1 MLETIAQNFEQL
13 RPAERKVAE
22 FVLADPSGFVHKSIT
37 AAAAEAEVSE
47 PTVLRFCRAVGY
59 SGFQSFKIGLAQ
71 SLGAGVPYV
80 LKGLAPDD
88 GVPQLVEKVC
98 GHAQKAIADLRAG
111 LKADA
116 VDQAITSLNRAR
128 HIEFYGAGASGVVAK
143 DAQHKFL
150 RLGVPTSAYIDSH
163 QMVISAASLKFD
175 DAVVVFSHTG
185 RSRGVLYAVEVA
197 LAQQATVIGVTSAET
212 PLAELCSIPVVVPPN
227 EDTGVYMPM
236 VSRLIHLVVVDILA
250 AGIALRR
257 GPQFVPHLRR
267 VKEKLKGL
275 RVSEA
280 EEKAAAV
287 S

>member
-1 MLETIAQNFEQL
+1 MLESIAENLEQL

-22 FVLADPSGFVHKSIT
+22 FVLADPSGFVHMSIT
-37 AAAAEAEVSE
+37 KVAAEVEVSE
-47 PTVLRFCRAVGY
+47 PTVLRFCRATGY
-59 SGFQSFKIGLAQ
+59 SGFQSFKIALAR

-80 LKGLAPDD
+80 LQGLAPDD
-88 GVPQLVEKVC
+88 GVEQLVEKIC
-98 GHAQKAIADLRAG
+98 GHAQMAISG
-111 LKADA
+111 LGGGLNADA
-116 VDQAITSLNRAR
+116 IDRAITALNRAR
-128 HIEFYGAGASGVVAK
+128 RIEFYGAGASGVVAK

-163 QMVISAASLKFD
+163 QMVISAACLKFD
-175 DAVVVFSHTG
+175 DVAVVFSHTG

-197 LAQQATVIGVTSAET
+197 LAQQATVIGVTSAGT
-212 PLAELCSIPVVVPPN
+212 PLAGLCSFPVVVPPS

-236 VSRLIHLVVVDILA
+236 VSRLLHLVVVDILA
-250 AGIALRR
+250 AGMALRR

-267 VKEKLKGL
+267 VTEKLRGL

>member
-1 MLETIAQNFEQL
+1 MLETIAEHLEQL
-13 RPAERKVAE
+13 RPAEQKVAE
-22 FVLADPSGFVHKSIT
+22 LVLADPSGFVHKSIT
-37 AAAAEAEVSE
+37 AVAAEAEVSE

-59 SGFQSFKIGLAQ
+59 TGFQTFKISLAR
-71 SLGAGVPYV
+71 SLGSGVPYV
-80 LKGLAPDD
+80 LQGLASDD
-88 GVPQLVEKVC
+88 GVDQLVEKIC
-98 GHAQKAIADLRAG
+98 NRTQRAIADLNSG
-111 LKADA
+111 LNTDRI
-116 VDQAITSLNRAR
+116 DQAIFALNRAR
-128 HIEFYGAGASGVVAK
+128 DIEFYGAGASGVVAK

-150 RLGVPTSAYIDSH
+150 RLGVPTGAYVDSH
-163 QMVISAASLKFD
+163 QMVISAACLRSD

-185 RSRGVLYAVEVA
+185 RSRDILYAVEVA

-212 PLAELCSIPVVVPPN
+212 PLAGLSSIPIVVPAS

-275 RVSEA
+275 RVSET
-280 EEKAAAV
+280 EERTSVA

>member
-1 MLETIAQNFEQL
+1 MLETIARNFEQL

-37 AAAAEAEVSE
+37 AAAAEAGVSE

-59 SGFQSFKIGLAQ
+59 SGFQSFKIGLAG
-71 SLGAGVPYV
+71 SLGAGIPYV
-80 LKGLAPDD
+80 LRGLAPED
-88 GVPQLVEKVC
+88 GVEQLVEKVC

-150 RLGVPTSAYIDSH
+150 RLGVPAAAYIDSH

-175 DAVVVFSHTG
+175 DVAVVFSHTG

-197 LAQQATVIGVTSAET
+197 LGQQATVIGVTSAET
-212 PLAELCSIPVVVPPN
+212 PLAELCSIPVVVPPS

>member
-1 MLETIAQNFEQL
+1 VLESIAENLEQL

-22 FVLADPSGFVHKSIT
+22 FVLADPSGFVHMSIT
-37 AAAAEAEVSE
+37 KVAAEVEVSE
-47 PTVLRFCRAVGY
+47 PTVLRFCRATGY
-59 SGFQSFKIGLAQ
+59 SGFQSFKIALAR

-80 LKGLAPDD
+80 LQGLAPDD
-88 GVPQLVEKVC
+88 GVEQLIEKIC
-98 GHAQKAIADLRAG
+98 GHAQRAISGLGAG
-111 LKADA
+111 LNAD
-116 VDQAITSLNRAR
+116 VIDQAITALNRAR

-150 RLGVPTSAYIDSH
+150 RLGVPTSAYIDNH

-175 DAVVVFSHTG
+175 DVAVVFSHTG

-197 LAQQATVIGVTSAET
+197 MAQQATVIGVTSAET
-212 PLAELCSIPVVVPPN
+212 PLAGLCSIPVLVPSN
-227 EDTGVYMPM
+227 EDTSVYMPM
-236 VSRLIHLVVVDILA
+236 VSRLVHLVVVDILA

-275 RVSEA
+275 RVSET
-280 EEKAAAV
+280 EEKDAAV

>member
-1 MLETIAQNFEQL
+1 VLETIAQNFEQL

-37 AAAAEAEVSE
+37 AAAAEAGVSE

-111 LKADA
+111 LNTDV

>member
-22 FVLADPSGFVHKSIT
+22 FVLADPAGFVHKSIT
-37 AAAAEAEVSE
+37 TVANEAEVSE

-59 SGFQSFKIGLAQ
+59 SGFQSFKIGLAG
-71 SLGAGVPYV
+71 SLGAGIPYV
-80 LKGLAPDD
+80 LKGLAPED
-88 GVPQLVEKVC
+88 GVEQLVEKVC

-116 VDQAITSLNRAR
+116 IDQAITSLNRAR

>member
-1 MLETIAQNFEQL
+1 VLETIAQDLEQL

-22 FVLADPSGFVHKSIT
+22 FVLADPAGFVHKSIT

-47 PTVLRFCRAVGY
+47 PTVLRFCRTVGY

-88 GVPQLVEKVC
+88 GVEQLVEKVC
-98 GHAQKAIADLRAG
+98 GHGQKAIADLRAG
-111 LKADA
+111 LKADV
-116 VDQAITSLNRAR
+116 VDQAITALNRAR

-175 DAVVVFSHTG
+175 GVAVVFSHTG

-197 LAQQATVIGVTSAET
+197 LDQQATVIGVTSAKT
-212 PLAELCSIPVVVPPN
+212 PLAELCSIPVVVPSN

-236 VSRLIHLVVVDILA
+236 VSRLVHLVVVDILA

>member
-1 MLETIAQNFEQL
+1 VLETIAQNFEQL

-98 GHAQKAIADLRAG
+98 SHAQKAIADLRAG
-111 LKADA
+111 LNTDV